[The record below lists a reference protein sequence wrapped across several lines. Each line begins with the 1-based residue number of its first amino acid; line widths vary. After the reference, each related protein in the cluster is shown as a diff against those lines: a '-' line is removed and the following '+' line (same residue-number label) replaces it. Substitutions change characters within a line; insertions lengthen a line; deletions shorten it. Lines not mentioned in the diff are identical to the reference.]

1 MQEFKKKENT
11 KISFWNNLIFTTTK
25 LPEEQLKKKIPGLVL
40 SNEKI

>member
-25 LPEEQLKKKIPGLVL
+25 LPDEQLKKRTPGSAL
-40 SNEKI
+40 SNENI